1 MISNPVAK
9 GTAGRSVRTL
19 GSRHAHVAH
28 LFLQMMQFAWQSYK
42 RYAMGKNE
50 LQPLTKD
57 GYQGNMFGE
66 WPSGRP
72 TAPLVAEL
80 NLLLFLPPELC
91 PYFSKSGFLLDC
103 SGF

>member
-1 MISNPVAK
+1 MNVISNPVAK
-9 GTAGRSVRTL
+9 VKAGRPVRTP
-19 GSRHAHVAH
+19 GSRHAHVAQ

-66 WPSGRP
+66 WPLGGG
-72 TAPLVAEL
+72 TAPWWL
-80 NLLLFLPPELC
+80 
-91 PYFSKSGFLLDC
+91 S
-103 SGF
+103 